1 MPIKIMFV
9 FGTRPEAIK
18 MVPLIKKMQLDPNFK
33 IVICVTAQHR
43 NMLDQTLQ
51 IFNITPD
58 YDLDIMKSSQSLSD
72 ITSKSLIGLENI
84 MKGEKPDLVL
94 VHGDTS
100 TTFAAALAAFYN
112 KIKIGH
118 VEAGLRTF
126 NKYQP
131 FPEEMNRKLVADLS
145 DLHFAP
151 TLSAKSNLIKEG
163 IDENIIFITGN
174 TVIDCIKH
182 TIKNNYE
189 FKNEALGKINYADK
203 KVIVVTAHR
212 RENLGKPLENI
223 CNAILKLSANKNL
236 EFVYA
241 VHSNPLVRNTVEK
254 ILSGHDNIHLIE
266 PLDIENMHNLIS
278 KSFLVMTD
286 SGGIQEEAPSFDK
299 PVLVLR
305 NVTERPE
312 GVLTGALKL
321 VGTDQNKIFD
331 SVNELINDKKLYEKM
346 SKAQNPFGDGK
357 ASERICNAILFY
369 FGRMQKPTEFIF

>member
-84 MKGEKPDLVL
+84 MKDEKPDLVL

-126 NKYQP
+126 DKYQP

-163 IDENIIFITGN
+163 IDENSIFVTGN

-182 TIKNNYE
+182 TLKNNYE

-203 KVIVVTAHR
+203 KVVVVTAHR

-241 VHSNPLVRNTVEK
+241 VHSNPLVKNTVEK
-254 ILSGHDNIHLIE
+254 FLSGHDNIHLIE

>member
-174 TVIDCIKH
+174 KGIDCIKH
-182 TIKNNYE
+182 TIKNTYE